1 VVQTPPLAENVTTID
16 EAIRTLR
23 LDPQYA
29 DLVRDAY
36 LGRDVADSIERFARS
51 AEFEEVRRLIGDRIA
66 GATVLDLGAGT
77 GIASA
82 AFKLAGAGH
91 VIAVEPDESEE
102 VGRGAMARA
111 DLDVEVVAAYGESIP
126 VPTDSVDIAYARQVL
141 HHARDLDLLIAEVA
155 RVLRPGGL
163 LVACREHVVSNDEE
177 LQSFLAAHPIHR
189 LAGGENAFPL
199 AAYTSAIERSGLR
212 VQAVLGPWDT
222 VINAFPTV
230 RSTAELRALAQDR
243 LVRRFGAAGAIA
255 ARVPGV
261 QAAIRR
267 RIERPVPGR
276 LYSFVATKP

>member
-1 VVQTPPLAENVTTID
+1 MTID

-23 LDPQYA
+23 QDPQYA

-36 LGRDVADSIERFARS
+36 LGPDTADSIARFARS
-51 AEFEEVRRLIGDRIA
+51 AEFEEVVRLIGDRIA

-82 AFKLAGAGH
+82 AFKRAGAGH

-102 VGRGAMARA
+102 VGRGAMAQA
-111 DLDVEVVAAYGESIP
+111 GLDLEVIAAYGEALP
-126 VPTDSVDIAYARQVL
+126 VPSHSIDIVYARQVL
-141 HHARDLDLLIAEVA
+141 HHAQDLDALVNEVA

-163 LVACREHVVSNDEE
+163 LVACREHVVSNGLE
-177 LQSFLAAHPIHR
+177 LQLFLEAHPLHR

-212 VQAVLGPWDT
+212 IQAVLGPWDT

-230 RSTAELRALAQDR
+230 RSTAELRALPRDR

-255 ARVPGV
+255 ARIPGV
-261 QAAIRR
+261 EAAVRR
-267 RIERPVPGR
+267 RIERPMPGR
-276 LYSFVATKP
+276 LYTFLATKP